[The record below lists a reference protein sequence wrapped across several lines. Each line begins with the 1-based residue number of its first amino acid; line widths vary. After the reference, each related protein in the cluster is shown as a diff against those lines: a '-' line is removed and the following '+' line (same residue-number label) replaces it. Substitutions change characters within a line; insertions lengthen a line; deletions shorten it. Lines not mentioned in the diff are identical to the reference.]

1 MQLRLRELATAEL
14 PCRTRLP
21 FRFGAVTVTE
31 APLLHLRVV
40 VEGVS
45 GRTAV
50 GMASDLLVPKWF
62 RKDIDRPPAADQEA
76 LRTSVREAAQRYA
89 AHGFLP
95 AFEHWLQVQN
105 ELIESQPPQAP
116 GLLET
121 GFGVALVERALL
133 DAACRLAGKSF
144 WAALH
149 SDLFRRRL
157 LLSPAGQWASPT
169 AILPERPLHR
179 IAVRHTIGRL
189 DPLRAADI
197 PAGERLHDGMP
208 QALDEVL
215 AQHGVRWLKVK
226 IGGGAEVDVPRL
238 CAIGRLLA
246 DLGLDDV
253 KVTLDGN
260 EQFEDFAA
268 LRAVWMATGADPHGR
283 RLLQRVQ
290 WVEQPLPRRKNDL
303 GEDDTWDPRA
313 WTFCPLVLD
322 EGDVQLET
330 FFASRYCGVS
340 VKNCK
345 GVLRAF
351 ANREETARL
360 QPNRFQTSEDLTNLP
375 VLALQQDLTT
385 ASCLDLGNSER
396 NGHHYFPGLDHLPAP
411 VVEAALAAHPDL
423 YERTEAGAKLRI
435 EDGALSIGSVHG
447 IGYGCDQ
454 VVVDA
459 LDRALP
465 WAPLGMA

>member
-1 MQLRLRELATAEL
+1 MQFRLRDLATAEL

-31 APLLHLRVV
+31 APLLHLRVRI
-40 VEGVS
+40 EGVD
-45 GRTAV
+45 GRSAT

-62 RKDIDRPPAADQEA
+62 RKDLDRPPEADQDA
-76 LRTSVREAAQRYA
+76 LRASVRDAAQRYA
-89 AHGFLP
+89 AHAFLP
-95 AFEHWLQVQN
+95 AFEHWLQVHR
-105 ELIESQPPQAP
+105 ELVESQPPLAP
-116 GLLET
+116 GLLEA

-133 DAACRLAGKSF
+133 DAVCRLAGKSF
-144 WAALH
+144 WGALQ

-157 LLSPAGQWASPT
+157 LLSPDGQWSNPN
-169 AILPERPLHR
+169 AILPDRPLQR
-179 IAVRHTIGRL
+179 IEVRHTVGRL

-197 PAGERLHDGMP
+197 PAAERLHDGMP

-215 AQHGVRWLKVK
+215 AQHGVGWLKVK

-246 DLGLDDV
+246 DLGLDEV

-268 LRAVWMATGADPHGR
+268 LRAVWMATGADAYGR
-283 RLLQRVQ
+283 WLLQRVL
-290 WVEQPLPRRKNDL
+290 WVEQPLPRRQNDL

-322 EGDVQLET
+322 EGDVQLAT
-330 FFASRYCGVS
+330 FCVGRYHGVS
-340 VKNCK
+340 MKNCK

-351 ANREETARL
+351 ANREEVARL
-360 QPNRFQTSEDLTNLP
+360 QGHRFQSSEDLTNLP

-396 NGHHYFPGLDHLPAP
+396 NGHHYFPGLAHLPAP
-411 VVEAALAAHPDL
+411 VVEAALQAHPDL
-423 YERTEAGAKLRI
+423 YERTAHGARLRI
-435 EDGALSIGSVHG
+435 EDGALAIGSVHG
-447 IGYGCDQ
+447 IGYGHDQ
-454 VVVDA
+454 SVQDA
-459 LDRALP
+459 LARALD
-465 WAPLGMA
+465 WTPLG

>member
-1 MQLRLRELATAEL
+1 MQVRVREIAWAELA
-14 PCRTRLP
+14 CRTRLP
-21 FRFGAVTVTE
+21 FRFGAVTVTQ

-40 VEGVS
+40 AEGVD
-45 GRTAV
+45 GRAAV

-62 RKDIDRPPAADQEA
+62 RKDLDRPPEADQEA
-76 LRTSVREAAQRYA
+76 LRASVRDAARRYT

-105 ELIESQPPQAP
+105 ERIESQPPLAP
-116 GLLET
+116 ELLEV

-133 DAACRLAGKSF
+133 DAICRLAGTSF
-144 WAALH
+144 WSALQ

-157 LLSPAGQWASPT
+157 LLSPIGHWSSSNAV
-169 AILPERPLHR
+169 LPDRPLPR
-179 IAVRHTIGRL
+179 IAVRHTVGRL
-189 DPLRAADI
+189 DPLRAADV
-197 PAGERLHDGMP
+197 PAAERLHDGMP

-290 WVEQPLPRRKNDL
+290 WVEQPLPRSKNDL
-303 GEDDTWDPRA
+303 GEDAFDARQ

-322 EGDVQLET
+322 EGDVQLGT
-330 FFASRYCGVS
+330 FLAGRYRGVS

-360 QPNRFQTSEDLTNLP
+360 QPHRFQTSEDLTNLP

-396 NGHHYFPGLDHLPAP
+396 NGHHYFPGLAHLPTT
-411 VVEAALAAHPDL
+411 VVEAALRAHPDL
-423 YERTEAGAKLRI
+423 YERTGAAAKLRI
-435 EDGALSIGSVHG
+435 EHGMLAIGSLHG

-454 VVVDA
+454 TVLHA
-459 LDRALP
+459 LDRGLD
-465 WAPLGMA
+465 WTPLG